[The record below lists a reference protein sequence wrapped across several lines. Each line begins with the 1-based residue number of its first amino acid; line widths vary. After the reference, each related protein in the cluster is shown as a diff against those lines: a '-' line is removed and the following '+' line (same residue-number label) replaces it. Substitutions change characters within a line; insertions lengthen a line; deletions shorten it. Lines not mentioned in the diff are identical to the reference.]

1 MTINFS
7 MKFGNNKISND
18 EECPFL
24 PKLLPFESI
33 ELFPTYDDIAAINE
47 QISKLTIDIN
57 TQALRV

>member
-1 MTINFS
+1 